1 MYYNIKIYAKASF
14 HADEIKEKI
23 KCGCDGLELHLQKD
37 FLEKGSCFESC
48 YPQELFR
55 MHNIEAVH
63 VPFYGSGQVMNL
75 EQIFQHEDVS
85 PVRHV
90 FRLAQYCADLWK
102 HRILVVIHTSLS
114 YYDFMEYELFR
125 RRLDTLL
132 SQFFEEFPM
141 VDLGIENVIPME
153 YKEHQG
159 ESPRLCNGFFTDL
172 TRIVCDLRERFGE
185 RVGSVLD
192 ICHAAMTDKYMSVLL
207 KAADFLPS
215 IHVPRELD
223 YSMER
228 FFQIHQGICRLIHLN
243 DFTGNGYGENHGT
256 PFSEQEKMDELMRLY
271 RTYAFDC
278 PLTLEIREE
287 DYQDCKNYRKT
298 KEMLEKAAAE
308 YGMWEN
314 QNLRNRTS

>member
-1 MYYNIKIYAKASF
+1 MPSKIKIYAKASF
-14 HADEIKEKI
+14 HADEIREKI

-37 FLEKGSCFESC
+37 FLEKGSRFEAC

-63 VPFYGSGQVMNL
+63 APFYGSGQVMNL

-85 PVRHV
+85 PLRHV
-90 FRLAQYCADLWK
+90 FRLAQYCAEIWK

-114 YYDFMEYELFR
+114 YFDFMEYELLR
-125 RRLDTLL
+125 RRMDRLL
-132 SQFFEEFPM
+132 HQFFEAYPL

-153 YKEHQG
+153 YQGQQG
-159 ESPRLCNGFFTDL
+159 ESPRLCNGIFTDL

-192 ICHAAMTDKYMSVLL
+192 VCHAAMTEKYLSVLL
-207 KAADFLPS
+207 QAADFLPCT
-215 IHVPRELD
+215 PLPPELD
-223 YSMER
+223 YRMER

-243 DFTGNGYGENHGT
+243 DFTGNGYGKNHGT
-256 PFSEQEKMDELMRLY
+256 PFREQEQAEELIRLY
-271 RTYAFDC
+271 RKYAYDC

-287 DYQDCKNYRKT
+287 NYQDCVNYRKT
-298 KEMLEKAAAE
+298 KKMLEEAAGTALC
-308 YGMWEN
+308 N
-314 QNLRNRTS
+314 